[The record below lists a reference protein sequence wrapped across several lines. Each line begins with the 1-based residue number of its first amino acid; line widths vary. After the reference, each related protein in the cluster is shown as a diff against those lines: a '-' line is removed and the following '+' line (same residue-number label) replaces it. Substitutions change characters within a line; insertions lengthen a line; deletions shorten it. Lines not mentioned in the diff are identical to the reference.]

1 MTKNFVH
8 QQKELLRK
16 MNANL
21 AIYESNEGM
30 KITIKQLEKRISRT
44 ELVLKFHAM
53 TNEEII
59 EEYIIPG
66 TETNFLD

>member
-30 KITIKQLEKRISRT
+30 KITIK
-44 ELVLKFHAM
+44 
-53 TNEEII
+53 
-59 EEYIIPG
+59 
-66 TETNFLD
+66 

>member
-1 MTKNFVH
+1 
-8 QQKELLRK
+8 